1 MSARDNITKNIF
13 DQLQN
18 MTNPAPG
25 LVSREFFEVSK
36 IAITQ
41 FPAILVNTL
50 GETRADISTDLR
62 QATMSV
68 QLKCYVRG
76 TQIDTLRNEIVERV
90 EEILEVSRD
99 RDITLSAANIHAVS
113 TRISNIEVVERE
125 LPLGEVIITVE
136 ITYQYIKGVL

>member
-1 MSARDNITKNIF
+1 MSARENITINIF
-13 DQLQN
+13 EQLQN
-18 MTNPAPG
+18 MANPAPG

-41 FPAILVNTL
+41 FPAIIPHTMS
-50 GETRADISTDLR
+50 ESREDISTDLR
-62 QATMSV
+62 QGVLEV

-99 RDITLSAANIHAVS
+99 RGITLTAANIHNVS
-113 TRISNIEVVERE
+113 TRIKTVEVVERE
-125 LPLGEVIITVE
+125 LPLGEVIITAQCA
-136 ITYQYIKGVL
+136 YQYVKGVL